1 MIKGYGVTQSDT
13 ESLKWCFFQYYKDA
27 TYTNTIA
34 STAPAILVGPN
45 GAGGFTSVKGTFK
58 AYNML
63 YTFGTGEL
71 NLDGITATTASRL
84 YMGSPIVEYGAEK
97 VRMKFR
103 VGNQRYVKVYG
114 VSSISDDVLTLDQ
127 QSQTDLATL
136 IADDITV
143 DSVEFLSQETVA
155 TDDILIESIQFYGND
170 TGQNAQISIL
180 NNAGT
185 GIYFRTLEPS
195 GSKTKSYSLGPEGF
209 KVKGGMQI
217 SIIVATAPNGR
228 VSGSFVY
235 KKL

>member
-1 MIKGYGVTQSDT
+1 MIKGYGITQSDT
-13 ESLKWCFFQYYKDA
+13 GNLRWCFFQYYKDA

-34 STAPAILVGPN
+34 AGAIVSPN

-58 AYNML
+58 ANNML

-71 NLDGITATTASRL
+71 NLDGITATTASRV
-84 YMGSPIVEYGAEK
+84 YMGSPIVEYGADK
-97 VRMKFR
+97 VRMEFT
-103 VGNQRYVKVYG
+103 VGGQRYVKVYG
-114 VSSISDDVLTLDQ
+114 VSSIVDDVLTLDL
-127 QSQTDLATL
+127 QSQTDIGTL
-136 IADDITV
+136 IADDINV

-170 TGQNAQISIL
+170 TGSPAQISIL
-180 NNAGT
+180 NSAGT
-185 GIYFRTLEPS
+185 AIYYRVFEPS
-195 GSKTKSYSLGPEGF
+195 GSNTKSYSLGFEGL

-217 SIIVATAPNGR
+217 SVIVALSPNGR